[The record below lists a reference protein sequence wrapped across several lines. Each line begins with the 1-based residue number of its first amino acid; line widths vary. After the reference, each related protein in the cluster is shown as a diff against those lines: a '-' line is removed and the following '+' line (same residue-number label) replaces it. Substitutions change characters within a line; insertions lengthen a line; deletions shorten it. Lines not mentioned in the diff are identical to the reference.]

1 MTYRYIRILATA
13 FLSLSLGMT
22 VTTASAQMKFGG
34 NNESR
39 SDAILELSHTKKG
52 FLLPRI
58 SASALAAHPL
68 DTAAPGMMIYN
79 QTANNLYIRKR
90 TGPSSAIWVALQEV
104 AGASGSW
111 SFTGNN
117 SIDPATNFLGS
128 TNAQPLIFKTNNTE
142 AARISAN
149 GRVGIGTDAPNAT
162 LHVNGSMSTN
172 LATATG
178 DFTMADSNNVVIMN
192 NAADATF
199 TLQSAAGQRGRAIE
213 VVAYNTGAVNFT
225 GADIRSQNG
234 ANPTAALAPGYSL
247 RLVSNGTD
255 WVVSAKQ
262 LSGLPMYLATSTGT
276 GDGEVTRDYNSYLAN
291 GSAVIQTDVVAAPLN
306 PIPNEGAW
314 FSMMMQAVGAS
325 YFGQFNL
332 NDHNAYFRG
341 GTNTGVTT
349 TVWQKFLSHPAKIKF
364 AVQESGTDSINFNQE
379 DARSIIFSTA
389 NTPRVSITGEGAT
402 RFNTQVIY
410 NVKTITGDY
419 TAQPTDYTI
428 VMTANADSYITL
440 PKASSCVGRMLVLK
454 KLPSN
459 NYRRFRVYPDNSDD
473 IDGEGNGDYISYNGT
488 GTHCWVLQAVPN
500 DRWIII
506 SEN

>member
-1 MTYRYIRILATA
+1 MTYRYIRILVMA
-13 FLSLSLGMT
+13 FLSLTLGMT
-22 VTTASAQMKFGG
+22 VTPASAQMKFGG

-79 QTANNLYIRKR
+79 QTDNNLYIRKR
-90 TGPSSAIWVALQEV
+90 TGPTSAIWVALQEV
-104 AGASGSW
+104 AGAGGSW

-178 DFTMADSNNVVIMN
+178 NFAMADSNNVVIMN
-192 NAADATF
+192 NTADATF
-199 TLQSAAGQRGRAIE
+199 TLQSAAGQKGRALE

-225 GADIRSQNG
+225 GANIRSQDG
-234 ANPTAALAPGYSL
+234 ANPTVSLAPGYSL

-262 LSGLPMYLATSTGT
+262 LSGLPMYLATNAGT
-276 GDGEVTRDYNSYLAN
+276 GEGEVVRDYDSYLGN

-314 FSMMMQAVGAS
+314 FSMMMQAVGTS

-341 GTNTGVTT
+341 GTKAGVTT

-402 RFNTQVIY
+402 RFKTQMVY
-410 NVKTITGDY
+410 NVKTITDDY
-419 TAQPTDYTI
+419 TVQPTDHTV
-428 VMTANADSYITL
+428 VMTANTNAYITL
-440 PKASSCVGRMLVLK
+440 PKASTCVGRVLIIK
-454 KLPSN
+454 KMRTQ
-459 NYRRFRVYPDNSDD
+459 NYRTIRVYPNNNDS
-473 IDGEGNGDYISYNGT
+473 IDGDNDGDYISFYGNTAHG
-488 GTHCWVLQAVPN
+488 WMLQAVTNN
-500 DRWIII
+500 DWIII
-506 SEN
+506 SEF

>member
-1 MTYRYIRILATA
+1 MTYPYIRILATVL
-13 FLSLSLGMT
+13 FSLSFGLT

-58 SASALAAHPL
+58 NASALAAHPL

-79 QTANNLYIRKR
+79 QTDNNLYIRKR
-90 TGPSSAIWVALQEV
+90 TGPTSAIWVALQEV
-104 AGASGSW
+104 AGAGGSW

-149 GRVGIGTDAPNAT
+149 GRVGIGTNAPNAA

-178 DFTMADSNNVVIMN
+178 DFAMADSNNVVIMN

-199 TLQSAAGQRGRAIE
+199 TLQSAAGQTGRAIE

-225 GADIRSQNG
+225 GADIRSQDG
-234 ANPTAALAPGYSL
+234 ANPTVALAPGYSL

-255 WVVSAKQ
+255 WVVSGKQ
-262 LSGLPMYLATSTGT
+262 RSGLPMYLATSAGT
-276 GDGEVTRDYNSYLAN
+276 GEGEVVRDYNSYLGN
-291 GSAVIQTDVVAAPLN
+291 GSAVIQTDVVAAPVN

-314 FSMMMQAVGAS
+314 FSMMMQAVGAT

-341 GTNTGVTT
+341 GTKAGVTA
-349 TVWQKFLSHPAKIKF
+349 TVWQKFLSHPAKIRF

-419 TAQPTDYTI
+419 TVEATDYTI
-428 VMTANADSYITL
+428 VMTADANSYITL
-440 PKASSCVGRMLVLK
+440 PKASTCVGRMLVLK
-454 KLPSN
+454 RMPTN
-459 NYRRFRVYPDNSDD
+459 NYRRFRVYPDDNDD
-473 IDGEGNGDYISYNGT
+473 IDGENNGDYISYNGYE
-488 GTHCWVLQAVPN
+488 THCWVLQAVPN
-500 DRWIII
+500 NRWIII
-506 SEN
+506 SEY